1 MTLDEQWNILTSEL
15 FTLTADPGLPWIPGR
30 PDSPLLPL
38 KDNIQKVTPQSHMVT
53 SSYHRLDPHFS
64 DPQLQSEI
72 QPNNP
77 SIAFQD

>member
-30 PDSPLLPL
+30 PVSPLLPL